1 MGFSQPGMPPCSLE
15 SPTQV
20 DGGVV
25 EISLLLPKWQARAL
39 EREAHDRGQ
48 TTGQLVRRL
57 IGEHLLENA
66 QA

>member
-1 MGFSQPGMPPCSLE
+1 MRFSQSGIPACSLDR
-15 SPTQV
+15 SPPV

-25 EISLLLPKWQARAL
+25 EIALLLPNWQARAL
-39 EREAHDRGQ
+39 EREAHEQRL

-66 QA
+66 